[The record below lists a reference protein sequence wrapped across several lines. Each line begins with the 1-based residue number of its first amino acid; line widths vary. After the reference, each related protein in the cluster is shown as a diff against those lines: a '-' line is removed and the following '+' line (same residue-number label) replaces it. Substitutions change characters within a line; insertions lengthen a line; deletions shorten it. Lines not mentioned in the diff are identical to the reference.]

1 MKYIRRSELVGPLL
15 RVADDVWANII
26 KLMHAYLNIN
36 QLGVRNHLRLDGVD
50 NTSN

>member
-1 MKYIRRSELVGPLL
+1 
-15 RVADDVWANII
+15 
-26 KLMHAYLNIN
+26 MHGYLNIN